1 MPRFRAN
8 LRLHWLAAMASV
20 FLGTLHAQ
28 INLLQLPAN
37 SFHLVS
43 KNWNSSNGLPQNT
56 ATAILQARDGHL
68 WIATYGGLCR
78 FDGENMEVF
87 DTVSSDGLHSNRIN
101 CLFETTDGT
110 LWIGTDSGGISS
122 FRNGRFEHL
131 ADLPNSF
138 IRTIGADREG
148 RLLASTAEGLW
159 RMEDSH
165 LRPLFHNLIPEPG
178 RILLRRTGEVLVAA
192 TTGIWRLD
200 ADAPHLLVEGKGGC
214 LAERDSTVF
223 VGNKDGLSTLEDGE
237 LRPWT
242 SSPPITSHVL
252 CLLVASDR
260 ALWVGTTARAIRID
274 ATLLD
279 QPKAAAIISPTG
291 SPLTEVQPTQAT
303 QSLCEDREGGIWIG
317 HSERGATRTTIAEVL
332 SHRSE
337 SGLPPSGLVAVIG
350 DGHGELF
357 ASSRYGLLHSR
368 NGHFE
373 SVPGSEEL
381 APVHGLCLDPDGTLW
396 AGTRSGLAKLDQ
408 EELRIWI
415 PPDQWPTTS
424 VRAIVREPNGDHW
437 LGSDK
442 GVALACGKTITVP
455 PLVDPLRGQLIRSM
469 VMAPDGALWI
479 GGARVLCRIDP
490 ERQTMRSWHCG
501 KDIPFGEVRA
511 ILPEN
516 GVHAWVG
523 SYGGGL
529 VRIDEDNCR
538 VVDERSGLCDQSVC
552 ALLVQD
558 EHFVLITNS
567 GIGLIHR
574 AEVQA
579 VIDGDATT
587 IGCYPLGVEGPTTAE
602 CSGGVQPC
610 AKAANGRIWV
620 CGIESLLEFDPTGL
634 QVKPSALPIKLENMF
649 VGENRWTGSGS
660 VDAPSGIRSFSIRLG
675 TCSFGHHA
683 QTRYRWRLL
692 GQSDQW
698 SEPSYEREVHLANV
712 PPGNLAFEAEA
723 IDVTDTNSTHP
734 LRITLNVP
742 QLITE
747 TRGFWFGLTAGAIL
761 GIGILMNLVQ
771 RGAARRAI
779 QLQTIVDERTEE
791 LTRAQEGLE
800 HRVAERTQE
809 LQNAM
814 TQQAADMA
822 ERQRLERQLQQLQRM
837 ESIGHLAGGIAHDFN
852 NILTVAFG
860 AGQLLE
866 TEVTTEDGLELCR
879 NLTLACERGRGL
891 TQHLLAVASRQF
903 VTATRID
910 LNRVVADLLPVLRS
924 LLGEDVALR
933 FHPAKNPAMVL
944 GAVTQLEQVLLN
956 LSGNAHDAMPRG
968 GEMNIRI
975 DQTETTVT
983 MEVSDTGT
991 GMPPEVADRVFEPFF
1006 STKGREH
1013 GRGLGLA
1020 TVYGITKQLGGEIS
1034 VQSAAGKGTTLRLT
1048 LPMAPHDTSS
1058 PNVELP
1064 RAAPQRLRGTILLIE
1079 DERDVRTVLAKILT
1093 NLGCRVYA
1101 VEHGAA
1107 AVEKLRSAPWLIDA
1121 VVSDVVMPGLR
1132 GTDLV
1137 AALQSIRP
1145 GLPIMFL
1152 SGYLDGRMTHK
1163 DLTEMGLDILE
1174 KPVDTNRLA
1183 AVLSRLLGSQQLT
1196 PSPAPPA
1203 APPAS
1208 PTAATTPSGDSRSS
1222 AAGD

>member
-1 MPRFRAN
+1 MPRLRAD

-28 INLLQLPAN
+28 VNLLQLPPN
-37 SFHLVS
+37 GIHFVG

-56 ATAILQARDGHL
+56 ATAILQSRDGHL

-78 FDGENMEVF
+78 FDGENIEVF

-101 CLFETTDGT
+101 CLFEATDGT

-131 ADLPNSF
+131 AELSTSY
-138 IRTIGADREG
+138 IRTIGADHEG
-148 RLLASTAEGLW
+148 RLLASTHEGLW

-165 LRPLFHNLIPEPG
+165 MRPLFHGVIPEPR
-178 RILLRRTGEVLVAA
+178 RILVRRTGEVLVSAS
-192 TTGIWRLD
+192 TGIWRLD

-214 LAERDSTVF
+214 FAERDSTVF
-223 VGNKDGLSTLEDGE
+223 VGNKDGLWTLENGE

-242 SSPPITSHVL
+242 SFPPISSHVL

-274 ATLLD
+274 ASLLD
-279 QPKAAAIISPTG
+279 QQKTPTIHPPT
-291 SPLTEVQPTQAT
+291 SFPLAELQPTQAT

-337 SGLPPSGLVAVIG
+337 NGLPPSGLVAVLG

-357 ASSRYGLLHSR
+357 ASTRYGLLHSKD
-368 NGHFE
+368 GHFE
-373 SVPGSEEL
+373 SVPGSEDL

-396 AGTRSGLAKLDQ
+396 AGTRGGLAKLDK
-408 EELRIWI
+408 EELRVWI

-437 LGSDK
+437 LGSDA
-442 GVALACGKTITVP
+442 GVALASGQTITVP
-455 PLVDPLRGQLIRSM
+455 PLVDPLRGHLIRSM
-469 VMAPDGALWI
+469 VLAPDGALWI
-479 GGARVLCRIDP
+479 GGAKVLCRIDP
-490 ERQTMRSWHCG
+490 ERQTIRSWHCG
-501 KDIPFGEVRA
+501 TDIPFGEVRA

-516 GVHAWVG
+516 GVHAWIG

-538 VVDERSGLCDQSVC
+538 VVDERRGLCDQSVC

-579 VIDGDATT
+579 VIDGDAST
-587 IGCYPLGVEGPTTAE
+587 IGCYPLRVEGPTTAE

-610 AKAANGRIWV
+610 ATATNGRIWV
-620 CGIESLLEFDPTGL
+620 CGIESLLEFDPTNL
-634 QVKPSALPIKLENMF
+634 RVKPSTLPIKLETMF
-649 VGENRWTGSGS
+649 VGENRWTGGGN

-675 TCSFGHHA
+675 TCSFSHHA
-683 QTRYRWRLL
+683 QTRYHWRLL

-698 SEPSYEREVHLANV
+698 SEPSYLREVHLANV
-712 PPGNLAFEAEA
+712 PPGNHTFEAEA
-723 IDVTDTNSTHP
+723 IDVTDTHSIRP
-734 LRITLNVP
+734 LRIALNVP
-742 QLITE
+742 RLITE
-747 TRGFWFGLTAGAIL
+747 TRWFQFGMPAAAIL
-761 GIGILMNLVQ
+761 GIGILMNLV
-771 RGAARRAI
+771 RRSAARRAI
-779 QLQTIVDERTEE
+779 QLQTVVDERTEE
-791 LTRAQEGLE
+791 LTRAREGLE
-800 HRVAERTQE
+800 HRVEERTRE

-814 TQQAADMA
+814 AQQAADMA

-910 LNRVVADLLPVLRS
+910 LNRVVSDLLPVLRS

-933 FHPAKNPAMVL
+933 FHPAKKPATVL
-944 GAVTQLEQVLLN
+944 GAITQLEQVLLN
-956 LSGNAHDAMPRG
+956 LSGNAHDALPRG
-968 GEMNIRI
+968 GEVHIRI
-975 DQTETTVT
+975 DQTDTAVT

-991 GMPPEVADRVFEPFF
+991 GMPPEVADRAFEPFF
-1006 STKGREH
+1006 STKGRGH

-1020 TVYGITKQLGGEIS
+1020 TVYGITKQLGGEVS
-1034 VQSAAGKGTTLRLT
+1034 VQSEVGKGTTICLRL
-1048 LPMAPHDTSS
+1048 PVAAIDADAPR
-1058 PNVELP
+1058 VELP
-1064 RAAPQRLRGTILLIE
+1064 RASPQRLRGTILLIE

-1093 NLGCRVYA
+1093 NLGCGVFA
-1101 VEHGAA
+1101 VENGVA
-1107 AVEKLRSAPWLIDA
+1107 AVEKLRSAPQLIDA

-1137 AALQSIRP
+1137 NALRSIRLD
-1145 GLPIMFL
+1145 LPIMFL
-1152 SGYLDGRMTHK
+1152 SGYLDGRMTHQ
-1163 DLTEMGLDILE
+1163 DLTDMGLDILE

-1183 AVLSRLLGSQQLT
+1183 AVLNRLLGGQQIT
-1196 PSPAPPA
+1196 PSPTPPA

-1208 PTAATTPSGDSRSS
+1208 PTVATTPSGALRPS